1 MTTDNLN
8 ENNLCRLAKAV
19 MLKRSVGYDES
30 LRILS
35 GLRLHLVCDASIRSS
50 SALQAAL
57 LTAVNCGKR
66 AFHGGVSV
74 SMPESAS
81 CLLPWPG
88 MPSLN
93 EVVRSLG
100 GVIINQR
107 PQSGEILLIGP
118 DPSPAAS
125 TDLRMLATGWRGG
138 VIPADEMIAPPTGS
152 DFATGGI
159 FAGALGVAK
168 AFFRASGI
176 CVRAAHVAS
185 GVSLW
190 NPMNGWL
197 DSDAEGPELAYLPK
211 QLWLLGL
218 GHLGQAVA
226 WNLGLLPFADSSPVT
241 VQLQDFDRA
250 VEANRSAG
258 LLCESQHIGR
268 YKTRIVSDWLEARGF
283 STRIC
288 ERAFDALTQRQSGE
302 PRIALCG
309 FDSAGARRHIGDAG
323 FDLVVECGLG
333 SSLDDFDS
341 FLLHTFPEASRPPQ
355 QVWPSDI
362 ESRHRILQPE
372 LVQEFHGKG
381 ECGILAETL
390 AKKAIS
396 TSFVGASAGAWMLA
410 ELMRALHDGARMQ
423 ILSQQ
428 LRSDHSVSATPHGE
442 TYVHRV
448 TRNGFVQARCAR
460 NIPEPFHHVE

>member
-1 MTTDNLN
+1 MTTDSLN
-8 ENNLCRLAKAV
+8 ENNLCRLAKAI

-35 GLRLHLVCDASIRSS
+35 ELRLHLVCDASIRNS

-66 AFHGGVSV
+66 AFHGGTSV
-74 SMPESAS
+74 SMPESVR

-88 MPSLN
+88 ALSLD
-93 EVVRSLG
+93 EIVRSLG
-100 GVIINQR
+100 ALLVNGR
-107 PQSGEILLIGP
+107 PQSGEVLLIGP
-118 DPSPAAS
+118 DSSPATS
-125 TDLRMLATGWRGG
+125 TDLRVLATGWRGG
-138 VIPADEMIAPPTGS
+138 VIPADEMIAPPSGS

-176 CVRAAHVAS
+176 CVRAAHVAGGAS
-185 GVSLW
+185 FW
-190 NPMNGWL
+190 NPLSGWL

-211 QLWLLGL
+211 QFWLLGL

-226 WNLGLLPFADSSPVT
+226 WNLGLLPFADSSQVT

-250 VEANRSAG
+250 VEGNMSAG

-283 STRIC
+283 STSIY
-288 ERAFDALTQRQSGE
+288 ERAFDALTQRQSDE
-302 PRIALCG
+302 PRIALCC
-309 FDSAGARRHIGDAG
+309 FDSAGARRHLGDAG

-341 FLLHTFPEASRPPQ
+341 FLLHTFPDAAKIPREL
-355 QVWPSDI
+355 WPYGI
-362 ESRHRILQPE
+362 ENPHRMVQPR

-381 ECGILAETL
+381 ECGVLAETL

-396 TSFVGASAGAWMLA
+396 TSFVGACAGAWMTA
-410 ELMRALHDGARMQ
+410 ELFRGLHDGTRME
-423 ILSQQ
+423 ILSHQ
-428 LRSDHSVSATPHGE
+428 LRSDDAVSAISHRE

-448 TRNGFVQARCAR
+448 ARNGFVPARRSA
-460 NIPEPFHHVE
+460 IS